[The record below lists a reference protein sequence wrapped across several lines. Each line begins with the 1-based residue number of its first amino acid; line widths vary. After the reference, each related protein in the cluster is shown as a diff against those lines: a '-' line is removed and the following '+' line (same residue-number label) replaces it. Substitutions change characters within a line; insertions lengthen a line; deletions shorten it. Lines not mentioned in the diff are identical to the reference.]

1 MAVEN
6 DFQLDIENAI
16 WVRSSLLGSTDT
28 LSTFDGTY
36 KGSDKDRLVITN
48 EDRKRRMYKSANTYI
63 HNIL

>member
-1 MAVEN
+1 MAVAN
-6 DFQLDIENAI
+6 DFQLDIENPI

-48 EDRKRRMYKSANTYI
+48 EDRKQRMYYIHTYI
-63 HNIL
+63 QYIL